1 LASLATWESFK
12 QESAKEEPGMDA
24 SVRFDTQIIGALPV
38 IVDYFEQ
45 LQLGAIVNEVVPWE
59 GGLLLGTVVEVM
71 IANRLLHPEALYR
84 IGEWSQKA
92 GLTDYYG
99 LTPQQLNDDLL
110 GRALERLAEHGDA
123 IEAAV
128 VTRMLKVFKV
138 RVKQIHFDIT
148 DVELYGAY
156 ERQLAEGQ
164 APPTPLPAYGR
175 TKSGRKN
182 VKQIGLGLNVTADG
196 GVPVGHLPLDGNAA
210 ESPVHLENLRALAKT
225 LGKSDFVYIADT
237 KLDTTDNLLA
247 IAAGDGF
254 FLCGGAF
261 QPHLQ
266 DEYLKLRRRGKLK
279 KVDYFPQS
287 QARLPADQ
295 RDKYEAA
302 ETTAVLKGTVGGRT
316 IHVVYRLV
324 FVWSEAKARQEA
336 QTRERHVSKI
346 REQFEAVERNLNKYS
361 LTTQEKILG
370 RLESA
375 KAKYSEGGLFE
386 YKLTKDRKGIF
397 HLTWKI
403 NAKRLARRKQLEG
416 VYVLKTNLPA
426 KRCPTAQALSTYKG
440 QSQVERRFHHCKGP
454 LAVAPMF
461 LEKPERMAGL
471 LCILV
476 WALMV
481 MALMERQTRCSL
493 KGKPMYGLYPENRPS
508 PAPTGPAIL
517 RCFST
522 LCIVI
527 VKEHGQ
533 VSRRLAE
540 PDPTQQKLLHLL
552 GIPPDRL
559 RTFKRRCGT

>member
-1 LASLATWESFK
+1 
-12 QESAKEEPGMDA
+12 MDA
-24 SVRFDTQIIGALPV
+24 STRFDTQIIGALPV
-38 IVDYFEQ
+38 IVDYFER
-45 LQLGAIVNEVVPWE
+45 LRLGSIINEVVPWE
-59 GGLLLGTVVEVM
+59 GEVPLGTVVEIM
-71 IANRLLHPEALYR
+71 IANRLLSPQPLYR
-84 IGEWSQKA
+84 IGQWSRKA
-92 GLTDYYG
+92 GLTDYFG
-99 LTPQQLNDDLL
+99 VTAEQLNDDLF
-110 GRALERLAEHGDA
+110 GRGLERLTKHASVA
-123 IEAAV
+123 EAAL
-128 VTRMLKVFKV
+128 VTGMIQVFKV
-138 RVKQIHFDIT
+138 QVKQIHFDIT
-148 DVELYGAY
+148 DVELYGVY
-156 ERQLAEGQ
+156 EQQFAEGQ
-164 APPTPLPAYGR
+164 PPPTPLPAYGR

-196 GVPVGHLPLDGNAA
+196 GVPIGHLPLDGNAA
-210 ESPVHLENLRALAKT
+210 ESSVHLENLRALAKT

-237 KLDTTDNLLA
+237 KLDTVDNLLA
-247 IAAGDGF
+247 IVAGDGS

-266 DEYLKLRRRGKLK
+266 DQYLKLKRQGKLQ

-287 QARLPADQ
+287 QARLPIDQ
-295 RDKYEAA
+295 RDQYEAT
-302 ETTAVLKGTVGGRT
+302 ETKAVLKGTVNGRKVST
-316 IHVVYRLV
+316 TYRLI

-336 QTRERHVSKI
+336 QTRGRHVSKI
-346 REQFEAVERNLNKYS
+346 REGFEAVERNLNKYS

-375 KAKYSEGGLFE
+375 KAKYSEGSLFE
-386 YKLTKDRKGIF
+386 YKLTEDRKGVF
-397 HLTWKI
+397 RLTWKV
-403 NAKRLARRKQLEG
+403 NAKRLERFKQLEG
-416 VYVLKTNLPA
+416 VYVLKTNLPI
-426 KRCPTAQALSTYKG
+426 RRLPTAKVLSTYKE

-481 MALMERQTRCSL
+481 LALKERQTRRSL

-517 RCFST
+517 KCFNS

-527 VKEHGQ
+527 VTEHGKF
-533 VSRRLAE
+533 SRRLAD
-540 PDPTQQKLLHLL
+540 PDPTQRKLLALL

-559 RTFKRRCGT
+559 RTFKRRCGI

>member
-1 LASLATWESFK
+1 
-12 QESAKEEPGMDA
+12 MDA
-24 SVRFDTQIIGALPV
+24 NVRFDTQIIGALPV
-38 IVDYFEQ
+38 VVHYFER
-45 LQLGAIVNEVVPWE
+45 LGLSAIINEVVPWE
-59 GGLLLGTVVEVM
+59 GGVPLGTVVETM
-71 IANRLLHPEALYR
+71 IANRLLKPEALYR
-84 IGEWSQKA
+84 IGDWAQDA

-99 LTPQQLNDDLL
+99 VTAKQLNDDLL
-110 GRALERLAEHGDA
+110 GRALERLDQH
-123 IEAAV
+123 AAV
-128 VTRMLKVFKV
+128 VEAALVTRMVKVFKV
-138 RVKQIHFDIT
+138 QVKQIHFDIT

-156 ERQLAEGQ
+156 EQQFAEGQ
-164 APPTPLPAYGR
+164 NPPTPQPAYGR

-196 GVPVGHLPLDGNAA
+196 GVPIGHLPLDGNAA
-210 ESPVHLENLRALAKT
+210 ESPVHLDNLRALAKT
-225 LGKSDFVYIADT
+225 LGKTDFLYIADT
-237 KLDTTDNLLA
+237 KLDTMDNLLTV
-247 IAAGDGF
+247 AAGDGF

-266 DEYLKLRRRGKLK
+266 DQYLKLKRSGKLQK
-279 KVDYFPQS
+279 ADYFPQS
-287 QARLPADQ
+287 QARLPEDE

-302 ETTAVLKGTVGGRT
+302 EATAVLNGVVGGRT
-316 IHVVYRLV
+316 IHVKYRLI

-336 QTRERHVSKI
+336 ETRERHMSKI
-346 REQFEAVERNLNKYS
+346 REEFEAIERNLNKYS
-361 LTTQEKILG
+361 LITQEKILG

-375 KAKYSEGGLFE
+375 KAKYSEGSSFE
-386 YKLTKDRKGIF
+386 YKLTKDRKGVF

-403 NAKRLARRKQLEG
+403 SAKKLARLKQLEG
-416 VYVLKTNLPA
+416 VYVLKTNLPF
-426 KRCPTAQALSTYKG
+426 KRCPTAKAMSTYKQ

-481 MALMERQTRCSL
+481 MALMERQTRRSL
-493 KGKPMYGLYPENRPS
+493 NGKPMYGLYPENRPS

-517 RCFST
+517 KCFST

-527 VKEHGQ
+527 VKEHGAT
-533 VSRRLAE
+533 SRRLAE
-540 PDPTQQKLLHLL
+540 ADPTQRKLLNLL
-552 GIPPDRL
+552 GIPPDGL

>member
-1 LASLATWESFK
+1 
-12 QESAKEEPGMDA
+12 MDA
-24 SVRFDTQIIGALPV
+24 SVRFDTQIVGALPV
-38 IVDYFEQ
+38 VVNYFER
-45 LQLGAIVNEVVPWE
+45 LRLGAIIDEVVPWE
-59 GGLLLGTVVEVM
+59 GGVPLGTVTEIM
-71 IANRLLHPEALYR
+71 IANRLLNPQALYR
-84 IGEWSQKA
+84 IGTWARAA

-99 LTPQQLNDDLL
+99 VTAEQLNDDLL
-110 GRALERLAEHGDA
+110 GRGLERLNQHAA
-123 IEAAV
+123 AVEAAL
-128 VTRMLKVFKV
+128 VTRMVKVFKV
-138 RVKQIHFDIT
+138 QVKQVHFDIT
-148 DVELYGAY
+148 DVELYGVY
-156 ERQLAEGQ
+156 EQQLSEGQ
-164 APPTPLPAYGR
+164 TPATPQPAYGR

-196 GVPVGHLPLDGNAA
+196 GVPIGHLPLDGNAA
-210 ESPVHLENLRALAKT
+210 ESPVHLDNLRVLAKT
-225 LGKSDFVYIADT
+225 LGKTDFLYIADT

-247 IAAGDGF
+247 VAAGDGF

-266 DEYLKLRRRGKLK
+266 EEYLKLNRHGKLH

-287 QARLPADQ
+287 QAHLPADE

-302 ETTAVLKGTVGGRT
+302 ETTAVLEGIVDERKIRFK
-316 IHVVYRLV
+316 YRLI
-324 FVWSEAKARQEA
+324 FVWSEAKAALEA
-336 QTRERHVSKI
+336 ETRERHMSKI
-346 REQFEAVERNLNKYS
+346 REEFETIVRNLNKYS

-375 KAKYSEGGLFE
+375 KAKYSEGSLFE
-386 YKLTKDRKGIF
+386 YQLTRDRKDVF

-403 NAKRLARRKQLEG
+403 NAQKLGKLKELDG
-416 VYVLKTNLPA
+416 VYVLKTNLPS
-426 KRCPTAQALSTYKG
+426 KRCPTEKALSTYKE

-481 MALMERQTRCSL
+481 MALMERQTRRSL
-493 KGKPMYGLYPENRPS
+493 KGKPLYGLYPENRPS

-517 RCFST
+517 KCFST

-527 VKEHGQ
+527 VKEHGKT
-533 VSRRLAE
+533 SRRLAE
-540 PDPTQQKLLHLL
+540 PDPTQRKLLNLL
-552 GIPPDRL
+552 GIPPNGL

>member
-1 LASLATWESFK
+1 ME
-12 QESAKEEPGMDA
+12 A
-24 SVRFDTQIIGALPV
+24 SVRFGTQIIGALPV
-38 IVDYFEQ
+38 IANYFEQ
-45 LQLGAIVNEVVPWE
+45 LRLGAIINEVVPWE
-59 GGLLLGTVVEVM
+59 GLVPLGTVVEIM
-71 IANRLLHPEALYR
+71 IANRLLQPEALYR
-84 IGEWSQKA
+84 VGAWAYDA
-92 GLTDYYG
+92 GLTDYYAV
-99 LTPQQLNDDLL
+99 TREQLNDDLL
-110 GRALERLAEHGDA
+110 GRALERLAKYADV
-123 IEAAV
+123 IEAAL
-128 VTRMLKVFKV
+128 VTAMINTF
-138 RVKQIHFDIT
+138 RVEVNQIHFDIT

-164 APPTPLPAYGR
+164 TPPTPLPAYGR

-182 VKQIGLGLNVTADG
+182 VKQIGLGLSVTADG
-196 GVPVGHLPLDGNAA
+196 GVPIGHLPLDGNAA
-210 ESPVHLENLRALAKT
+210 ESPVHLDNLRSLAKT

-237 KLDTTDNLLA
+237 KLDTKENLLA
-247 IAAGDGF
+247 IVAGKGF

-266 DEYLKLRRRGKLK
+266 DQYLELRRRGKLQ

-287 QARLPADQ
+287 QARLPADE
-295 RDKYEAA
+295 RDLYEAV
-302 ETTAVLKGTVGGRT
+302 ETTAGLQGTMDGKTIRT
-316 IHVVYRLV
+316 TYRLI
-324 FVWSEAKARQEA
+324 FVWSEAKARQET
-336 QTRERHVSKI
+336 QTRERHMSKI
-346 REQFEAVERNLNKYS
+346 REEFEAIERNLNKYS

-375 KAKYSEGGLFE
+375 KAKYSEGSLFE
-386 YKLTKDRKGIF
+386 YQLTKDRKGLF

-403 NAKRLARRKQLEG
+403 NAKRLERLKHLEG
-416 VYVLKTNLPA
+416 VYVLKTNLPVKRLGTA
-426 KRCPTAQALSTYKG
+426 KALSTYKE
-440 QSQVERRFHHCKGP
+440 QSQVERRFHHFKGP

-481 MALMERQTRCSL
+481 LALMERQTRRSL

-517 RCFST
+517 KCFST

-527 VKEHGQ
+527 MKEHGKI
-533 VSRRLAE
+533 SRRLAD
-540 PDPTQQKLLHLL
+540 PNPTQRKLLGLL
-552 GIPPDRL
+552 GIPPEGL

>member
-1 LASLATWESFK
+1 MEASA
-12 QESAKEEPGMDA
+12 
-24 SVRFDTQIIGALPV
+24 RFDTQIIGALPV
-38 IVDYFEQ
+38 IVHYFER
-45 LQLGAIVNEVVPWE
+45 LRLGAIINEVVPWE
-59 GGLLLGTVVEVM
+59 GGVPLGTVVEIM
-71 IANRLLHPEALYR
+71 IANRLLNPAALYR
-84 IGEWSQKA
+84 IGEWAQKA
-92 GLTDYYG
+92 SLTDYYG
-99 LTPQQLNDDLL
+99 LLPKQLNDDLL
-110 GRALERLAEHGDA
+110 GRALERLANYADV
-123 IEAAV
+123 IEAAL
-128 VTRMLKVFKV
+128 VTRMIKVFKV
-138 RVKQIHFDIT
+138 QVNQIHFDIT

-156 ERQLAEGQ
+156 EQQFAEGQ
-164 APPTPLPAYGR
+164 TPPTPLPAYGR

-196 GVPVGHLPLDGNAA
+196 GVPIGHLPLDGNAA
-210 ESPVHLENLRALAKT
+210 ESPVHLENLRVLAKT

-247 IAAGDGF
+247 IVAGNGF

-266 DEYLKLRRRGKLK
+266 DQYLKLKHRGKLQ

-287 QARLPADQ
+287 QARRPADQ
-295 RDKYEAA
+295 RDQYEAV
-302 ETTAVLKGTVGGRT
+302 ETTAVLKGTVNGRT
-316 IHVVYRLV
+316 MRVAYRLV

-336 QTRERHVSKI
+336 QTRERHASKI
-346 REQFEAVERNLNKYS
+346 REEFEAIARNLNKYS

-375 KAKYSEGGLFE
+375 KAKYSEGSLFE
-386 YKLTKDRKGIF
+386 YKLTKDRKGLF

-403 NAKRLARRKQLEG
+403 NAKRLERLKQLEG
-416 VYVLKTNLPA
+416 VYVLKTNLPV
-426 KRCPTAQALSTYKG
+426 KRCPTAKALSTYKE

-481 MALMERQTRCSL
+481 MALMERQTRRSL
-493 KGKPMYGLYPENRPS
+493 KGKPIYGLYPENRPS

-517 RCFST
+517 KCFST

-527 VKEHGQ
+527 VKEHGK

-540 PDPTQQKLLHLL
+540 PDPTQRKLLNLL
-552 GIPPDRL
+552 GIPPDGL
-559 RTFKRRCGT
+559 RTFKRKCGT

>member
-1 LASLATWESFK
+1 
-12 QESAKEEPGMDA
+12 MDA
-24 SVRFDTQIIGALPV
+24 STRFDTQVIGALPV
-38 IVDYFEQ
+38 IMHYFDR
-45 LQLGAIVNEVVPWE
+45 LKLGEIIDKVVPWE
-59 GGLLLGTVVEVM
+59 GGVPLGTLVEIM
-71 IANRLLHPEALYR
+71 IANRLLNPAALYR
-84 IGEWSQKA
+84 IGDWAEKA
-92 GLTDYYG
+92 SLTKYYG
-99 LTPQQLNDDLL
+99 LLPKQLNDDLL
-110 GRALERLAEHGDA
+110 GRALERLAEHRSV

-128 VTRMLKVFKV
+128 VAQMIRTFKV
-138 RVKQIHFDIT
+138 RVNQIHFDIT
-148 DVELYGAY
+148 DVELYGTY
-156 ERQLAEGQ
+156 EQQLAPGQ
-164 APPTPLPAYGR
+164 PPATPLPAYGR

-182 VKQIGLGLNVTADG
+182 VKQIGMGLNVTADG
-196 GVPVGHLPLDGNAA
+196 GVPLGHLPLDGNAA
-210 ESPVHLENLRALAKT
+210 ESPVHLENLRMLAKT

-237 KLDTTDNLLA
+237 KLDTNENLLA
-247 IAAGDGF
+247 IVGGNGF

-266 DEYLKLRRRGKLK
+266 DQYLKLKRAGKLK

-287 QARLPADQ
+287 QARLTADE
-295 RDKYEAA
+295 RDQYEAV
-302 ETTAVLKGTVGGRT
+302 ETTASLKGIVNGRK
-316 IHVVYRLV
+316 IRSRYRLI

-336 QTRERHVSKI
+336 ETRERHMSKI
-346 REQFEAVERNLNKYS
+346 RGEFEAIERNLNKYS

-375 KAKYSEGGLFE
+375 KAKYSEGSLFE

-403 NAKRLARRKQLEG
+403 NAKKLSRLKELEG
-416 VYVLKTNLPA
+416 VYVLKTNLPV
-426 KRCPTAQALSTYKG
+426 KRLPTDKVLSTYKQ

-471 LCILV
+471 LCILT

-481 MALMERQTRCSL
+481 MALMERQTRRNL

-517 RCFST
+517 KRFST

-527 VKEHGQ
+527 VNEHGK
-533 VSRRLAE
+533 VSRRLGE
-540 PDPTQQKLLHLL
+540 PDPTQRKLLHLL
-552 GIPPDRL
+552 DIPPDAL

>member
-1 LASLATWESFK
+1 
-12 QESAKEEPGMDA
+12 MDA
-24 SVRFDTQIIGALPV
+24 SARFDTQIIGALPV
-38 IVDYFEQ
+38 IVHYFER
-45 LQLGAIVNEVVPWE
+45 LRLGAIINEVVPWE
-59 GGLLLGTVVEVM
+59 GGVPLGTVVEIM
-71 IANRLLHPEALYR
+71 IANRLLNPEALYR
-84 IGEWSQKA
+84 IGQWAHKA

-99 LTPQQLNDDLL
+99 VTAEHLNDDLL
-110 GRALERLAEHGDA
+110 GRALERLAKYADV
-123 IEAAV
+123 IEAAL
-128 VTRMLKVFKV
+128 VTEMIKVFKV
-138 RVKQIHFDIT
+138 QVNQIHFDIT

-156 ERQLAEGQ
+156 EQQFAEGQ
-164 APPTPLPAYGR
+164 TPPTPLPAYGR

-196 GVPVGHLPLDGNAA
+196 GVPIGHLPLDGNAA
-210 ESPVHLENLRALAKT
+210 ESPVHLDNLRVLAKT
-225 LGKSDFVYIADT
+225 LGKSDFLYIADT
-237 KLDTTDNLLA
+237 KLDTIDNLLA
-247 IAAGDGF
+247 IVAGDGF
-254 FLCGGAF
+254 FLCGVAF

-266 DEYLKLRRRGKLK
+266 DEYLKLRRRGKLHP
-279 KVDYFPQS
+279 VEYFPQS

-295 RDKYEAA
+295 RDKYEAV
-302 ETTAVLKGTVGGRT
+302 ETTAVLKGTVNERT
-316 IHVVYRLV
+316 IRVNYRLI

-346 REQFEAVERNLNKYS
+346 REEFEAIERNLNKYS

-375 KAKYSEGGLFE
+375 KAKSSEGSLFE
-386 YKLTKDRKGIF
+386 YKLTKDKKGVF

-403 NAKRLARRKQLEG
+403 NANRLGRLKQLEG
-416 VYVLKTNLPA
+416 VYVLKTNLPS
-426 KRCPTAQALSTYKG
+426 KRCPTAKALSTYKE

-481 MALMERQTRCSL
+481 MALMERQTRRSL

-517 RCFST
+517 KCFST

-527 VKEHGQ
+527 VKEHAN

-540 PDPTQQKLLHLL
+540 PDPTQRKLLNLL
-552 GIPPDRL
+552 GIPLHGL